1 MGAVIDAIPRIT
13 ADANG
18 NFTEIAFDLINAY
31 DYEVQD
37 LYDGSDNAEG
47 GQRGRGA
54 IQHGAFRY
62 RGKPYGRITAKK
74 ERQQSNVA
82 VFQCVREVICRPCPF
97 SVRPLALVVR
107 LSAPALSV
115 FWWGGALW
123 GTVSVRHAQ
132 TAPCR

>member
-18 NFTEIAFDLINAY
+18 NFTRIAFELIKHLRLRGARPLRRRR
-31 DYEVQD
+31 QRR
-37 LYDGSDNAEG
+37 G

-115 FWWGGALW
+115 FWWGDALW